1 MAIFGK
7 NNSRYLQGNAEDPE
21 WQRLIEWSGFV
32 VDELDGDE
40 ASDEMFLLRLA
51 EATNQLVDVDVCIK
65 ERMSTKGRRLV
76 PLRVRNRSAIMVAIK
91 DRLEVIGE

>member
-1 MAIFGK
+1 
-7 NNSRYLQGNAEDPE
+7 
-21 WQRLIEWSGFV
+21 
-32 VDELDGDE
+32 
-40 ASDEMFLLRLA
+40 MFLLRLA